1 MGKKLMSLKLGI
13 GETMFFRRDVPDS
26 DMDCTIDIWQIHL
39 CQLKIFKTEV
49 MPPIMQKTK

>member
-1 MGKKLMSLKLGI
+1 MSLKLGI